1 MFSKIEN
8 SVEKIA
14 KPIVEDNGCDFID
27 VEFLKEFGE
36 WYLRVYI
43 DKEEGVTLDDCAKI
57 SRRLSD
63 ELDNIDPIDYSYY
76 LEVSSP
82 GELKLIDLE
91 NMPKKIINKNVK
103 VRLNDENYTAIYG
116 KVKNTSENNIL
127 LEVDGQDINL
137 MLNDIYFVRYSG
149 KGR

>member
-8 SVEKIA
+8 NVEKIA
-14 KPIVEDNGCDFID
+14 IPIVEDNGCEFID

-116 KVKNTSENNIL
+116 KVKNTSINNIL
-127 LEVDGQDINL
+127 LDVDGKDINI
-137 MLNDIYFVRYSG
+137 MFDDIYFIRYSG

>member
-8 SVEKIA
+8 SVEKVA
-14 KPIVEDNGCDFID
+14 KPIVEENGCDFID

-91 NMPKKIINKNVK
+91 NMPKKIINKNIK

-127 LEVDGQDINL
+127 LDVDGKDINI
-137 MLNDIYFVRYSG
+137 MLDEIYFIRYSG